1 MRRQTNKSRKEP
13 GKYGTIRRRLFL
25 AFHVL
30 RRVRRDVALNTREA
44 KLNHRIY
51 KWSEEETI
59 LAFYHYCT
67 IPFGK
72 LSKTNPEIIKIA
84 SILGRTPSSVVLK
97 MCNLAH
103 FDPDLKK
110 RNISGMSNASK
121 TDQKIVTDFWGDWE
135 KLSFKAAQIE
145 HTLVAKNTDIHG
157 HAQTRLTGNDVM
169 RLNKERV
176 NQQFFR
182 EAVWVSYHGCCCI
195 TGVAV
200 PELLIASHIKP
211 WAISDPET
219 ERTNPRNG
227 LCLNVLHDKA
237 FDKGLI
243 TVLPDYTVR
252 ISSKLRKHIHSDSIP
267 WLLQCD
273 KQEIVKPEKFAPKQE
288 FLQYHNDVIFIP

>member
-1 MRRQTNKSRKEP
+1 MTSD
-13 GKYGTIRRRLFL
+13 KYGT
-25 AFHVL
+25 
-30 RRVRRDVALNTREA
+30 
-44 KLNHRIY
+44 

-59 LAFYHYCT
+59 LVFYRYCK

-72 LSKTNPEIIKIA
+72 VHKANPEIIKIA
-84 SILGRTPSSVVLK
+84 NILGRTPSSVVLK
-97 MCNLAH
+97 MSNLAH

-110 RNISGMSNASK
+110 RNVSGMSNASK
-121 TDQKIVTDFWGDWE
+121 TDQKVVSDFWGNWE
-135 KLSFKAAQIE
+135 ELAFRAAQIE
-145 HTLVAKNTDIHG
+145 SMLIADNTDIYEY
-157 HAQTRLTGNDVM
+157 AQTYPLGDDVT

-182 EAVWVSYHGCCCI
+182 ASVLASYHSRCCM
-195 TGVAV
+195 TGIAV

-211 WAISDPET
+211 WAISDPKT

-227 LCLNVLHDKA
+227 LCLNALHDKA

-252 ISSKLRKHIHSDSIP
+252 VSSKLKVYIHPDGIF

-273 KQEIVKPEKFAPKQE
+273 KQPIVKPEKFVPDRR
-288 FLQYHNDVIFIP
+288 FLEYHNDTVFIP